1 MGEKNYLDLSSWS
14 SGFFPLP
21 CDKGS
26 VHTLRR
32 CDDETFRL
40 DVASY
45 IAITRGYRN
54 LWHHYAYK
62 TDDVKIR
69 DTKENRG
76 NVIERRWKHVS
87 AHAYQ
92 MAESRAPLF
101 MFTFFSLFD
110 SVQRTASIRARNFSF
125 GSDLWGKCARVNRIW
140 NPRFSLFF
148 STLKFLF
155 DAVRLCFSS
164 FVLLLLALAAAQ
176 SLAYIKLEIRRET
189 HPSRQGKRKRK
200 KKERTTI
207 SLLVFHK
214 TQSSFSFWTFS
225 LSLFLSFDCVMFEP
239 SWTPK

>member
-1 MGEKNYLDLSSWS
+1 MWLSADGNMCRLMHIRWQRAAPHFSCLHF
-14 SGFFPLP
+14 FFPIP
-21 CDKGS
+21 FC
-26 VHTLRR
+26 VLR
-32 CDDETFRL
+32 T
-40 DVASY
+40 
-45 IAITRGYRN
+45 T
-54 LWHHYAYK
+54 
-62 TDDVKIR
+62 
-69 DTKENRG
+69 
-76 NVIERRWKHVS
+76 
-87 AHAYQ
+87 
-92 MAESRAPLF
+92 
-101 MFTFFSLFD
+101 
-110 SVQRTASIRARNFSF
+110 SIRARNFSF
-125 GSDLWGKCARVNRIW
+125 GSDLWEKCARVNRIW

-200 KKERTTI
+200 KKRERTTI